1 MTQQYKPATPN
12 DEEWTPEKQRCY
24 ALLLEFAGGE
34 HHLGKLAHLGYGLR
48 MTTQMDLATFD
59 SGYLTW
65 LVTLSHKHLCRVL
78 IGPAGPRRLAIH
90 VWARKAE
97 GRLAERHPSL
107 HDLIEQCMRHLVD
120 IDKPT
125 DTEGGA

>member
-34 HHLGKLAHLGYGLR
+34 HHLCKLAHLGYGLR

-65 LVTLSHKHLCRVL
+65 LVVLAHKHCCRVA
-78 IGPAGPRRLAIH
+78 IDSAGPRRLAIQ
-90 VWARKAE
+90 VWARNTE
-97 GRLAERHPSL
+97 GSLMTRHPSL
-107 HDLIEQCMRHLVD
+107 SDLIEQCEQHQAN
-120 IDKPT
+120 KQPH
-125 DTEGGA
+125 